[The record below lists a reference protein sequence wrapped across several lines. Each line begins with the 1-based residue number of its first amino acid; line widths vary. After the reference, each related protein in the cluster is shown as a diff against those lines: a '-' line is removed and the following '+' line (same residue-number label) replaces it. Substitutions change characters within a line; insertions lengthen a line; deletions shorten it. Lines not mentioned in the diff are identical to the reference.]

1 MLVEVIKPIQ
11 GKAYFEG
18 DVISLS
24 EEESRALIE
33 AGLVIPAMSTVE
45 TAENS
50 PIENASLKTAKGK
63 GKK

>member
-1 MLVEVIKPIQ
+1 
-11 GKAYFEG
+11 
-18 DVISLS
+18 VISLS